1 MSQLGSSRAV
11 GLKTI
16 REQIV
21 DHLRTDILSGALGE
35 DEPVRE
41 AQLAERF
48 GVSRGPIRDAL
59 LQLSQEGGLIY
70 QPNCGMRVSPV
81 RDELDRSLFARMRA
95 DVECHALRIAWDR
108 IKPEVIAT
116 WQEMADQIT
125 AACEAKSVTKI
136 VASDMA
142 FHRDLMKRSESADL
156 ESVWLSVAVR
166 MRLQYS
172 QHPDW
177 LVVAREHREI
187 LRAIAERQLD
197 RATTLL
203 RKHIV

>member
-1 MSQLGSSRAV
+1 MASKSV
-11 GLKTI
+11 IKTV

-21 DHLRTDILSGALGE
+21 DRLRSDILSGELSE

-59 LQLSQEGGLIY
+59 LQLSQEGGLLY

-81 RDELDRSLFARMRA
+81 REESDRELFARIRA
-95 DVECHALRIAWDR
+95 DLECHALGTLWESLNND
-108 IKPEVIAT
+108 VIGHWARLT
-116 WQEMADQIT
+116 DDLT
-125 AACEAKSVTKI
+125 NACESRDLSSI
-136 VASDMA
+136 VDADMA
-142 FHRDLMKRSESADL
+142 FHRDLMQKTERPDL

-172 QHPDW
+172 QHPDP
-177 LVVAREHREI
+177 LTVATEHRQILEAI
-187 LRAIAERQLD
+187 CAGNMSDATDRLRA
-197 RATTLL
+197 
-203 RKHIV
+203 HII

>member
-1 MSQLGSSRAV
+1 MPVDSAV
-11 GLKTI
+11 KTI

-21 DHLRTDILSGALGE
+21 DRLRTDILSGELPE

-81 RDELDRSLFARMRA
+81 RDDAARELFARMRA
-95 DVECHALRIAWDR
+95 DLECHALTILWDS
-108 IKPEVIAT
+108 IDDAT
-116 WQEMADQIT
+116 LAVWSELTERMTKAC
-125 AACEAKSVTKI
+125 AAETVGEIVSV
-136 VASDMA
+136 DMA
-142 FHRDLMKRSESADL
+142 FHRDLMRRANHCDL

-166 MRLQYS
+166 MRLRYS
-172 QHPDW
+172 KHPEW
-177 LVVAREHREI
+177 SVVAAEHQAILAAIIERDQERATRLLREH
-187 LRAIAERQLD
+187 
-197 RATTLL
+197 
-203 RKHIV
+203 IV